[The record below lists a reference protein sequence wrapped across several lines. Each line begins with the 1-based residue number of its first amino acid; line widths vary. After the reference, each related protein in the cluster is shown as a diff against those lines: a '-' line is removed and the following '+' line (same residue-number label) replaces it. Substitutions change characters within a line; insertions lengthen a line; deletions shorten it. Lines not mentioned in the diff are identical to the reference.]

1 MFVYSVWVKCMKW
14 NEFNN
19 FTELNEV
26 HPTPDVL
33 VVYNAITKYWFSVC
47 KNIAALS
54 ASSLCNYTTRTL
66 THNSSWKSLNH
77 QSHKMD
83 LRRPKHWS
91 KRSQIWWKVNR
102 LISDISSELI
112 CSGVHADANQLRLR
126 KAGERSTGWL
136 LSCCAKYIPDDIWG
150 KIWVKKKWP
159 ESDWCGLWI
168 NGARWMWVRE

>member
-1 MFVYSVWVKCMKW
+1 MNLIISQNWMKCTQYQ
-14 NEFNN
+14 N
-19 FTELNEV
+19 
-26 HPTPDVL
+26 VL

-77 QSHKMD
+77 QSHVMD

-91 KRSQIWWKVNR
+91 KRSQIWWKMNR

-150 KIWVKKKWP
+150 KIWVKKKMTWI
-159 ESDWCGLWI
+159 GL
-168 NGARWMWVRE
+168 MWSVDQRGQVDVGKRVGVDF

>member
-1 MFVYSVWVKCMKW
+1 MNLIISQNWMKCTQYQ
-14 NEFNN
+14 N
-19 FTELNEV
+19 
-26 HPTPDVL
+26 VL

-77 QSHKMD
+77 QSHVMD

-91 KRSQIWWKVNR
+91 KRSQIWWKMNR

-112 CSGVHADANQLRLR
+112 CSGVHADANQLSLR

-136 LSCCAKYIPDDIWG
+136 LSCCTWRYLGQDLGQEKMTWIGLMWSVDQRGQVDVG
-150 KIWVKKKWP
+150 KRVGV
-159 ESDWCGLWI
+159 DF
-168 NGARWMWVRE
+168 